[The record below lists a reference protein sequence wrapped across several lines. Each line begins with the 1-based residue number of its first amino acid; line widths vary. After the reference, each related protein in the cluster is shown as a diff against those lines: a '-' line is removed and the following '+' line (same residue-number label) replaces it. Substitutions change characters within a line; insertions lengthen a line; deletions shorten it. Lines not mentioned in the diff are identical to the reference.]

1 MSTQDRNTYGDILC
15 QAVDTIVTQRLS
27 ALEYDQT
34 ILCSIVDDSRR
45 EEGIYRVTNG
55 STVFEAVSDQTNY
68 RNDNNVYV
76 LIPKG
81 NWNETKTITGK
92 KNNKDFEISYIYRNP
107 FDYLVD
113 ATNNM
118 IKKPLDDAIGLVAND
133 PSRTEIVIWTYNT
146 ADNGILND
154 DGLDLAGYTRLG
166 IQAQFRSWLNPFYA
180 PDQQVSKV
188 VEGSYGLK
196 LRITTVGDTTIKD
209 TNTMSKTY
217 ELYIDAS
224 DMNGNP
230 YDFNTFFQQEKVFD
244 ISGFGKI
251 TSMELSFYQK
261 PGTFVDA
268 QDIPIPHQG
277 FLNKLVD
284 NNLFVKDPYISLG
297 YDTREFQNDDVI
309 IYTLDTP
316 TFTSAASDSENQK
329 TVQIRWLHEFEENG
343 EKVLR
348 VVEQEDLTELGA
360 TINWYRYRFG
370 AQSADMYSGVYWEY
384 TNQEAEN
391 RFSYTF
397 DPDVARADER
407 IKVIIFYNNDDK
419 TSNTVIFTNEKE
431 VVNQATLDATSAVGI
446 TCLDG
451 TYGNYRIY
459 NLNNSLLESN
469 EKEVDRYFELSFSN
483 SLLTEAQSVEWII
496 PKENTMIAIQDSF
509 ITENEGKLNNEITDN
524 NYHIIRENLN
534 GEEGKRRQRYRIENR
549 YSQDN
554 NNNTII
560 CKVKK
565 DDITYVG
572 VKELTFGIA
581 GTNGIDATFVLDFDN
596 GINALTK
603 DSSEAVIVVARLYN
617 YNNIEVPIDNHEID
631 WTFKTGTG
639 ISISGDKDTD
649 PSKVELKLTNSSF
662 VPNYNILQATLKGF
676 GDYELTAYLPIPIR
690 TSKEY
695 NYISGPTTIVYDS
708 QGRLVKDKFNS
719 NPYILY
725 KNGNPIEAT
734 WSIEL
739 DSDVG
744 DTVKFAPELKDNMLY
759 PKTIYVKE
767 DSEKVCICATVDGN
781 VVWSQPI
788 LITQNQYFAKVI
800 NDWNGLLN
808 IDEKNNS
815 IMSARMIAGRKES
828 NNTFSGVMMGDW
840 KSQDAEENITNYTGI
855 YGFYHGAAS
864 FGFRDN
870 GTAFIGKSGSGRIEF
885 LGDSGTITSPGGMTI
900 DLEKG
905 TITSPEK
912 EGMTI
917 DLDNGKITSK
927 KFDLKV
933 EPFGDNKEKYIYLS
947 STHNTYPL
955 RIGENF
961 SVKWDGTV
969 IAYSGTF
976 KGTIEAS
983 SGKVGAW
990 TISETDENKGALY
1003 AGDTYLY
1010 PNGRIEAGNDGNFKV
1025 SSSGNLT
1032 AKNANITGTINA
1044 DDGSIGGWEID
1055 ETSLNGGYVTLD
1067 SEEGIITNN
1076 IKIKK
1081 DDIEYGN
1088 IGYTL
1093 GNNDKYILGIKSDDN
1108 SIVLETNKSIRLTSG
1123 GYTNGVYNNIILQAG
1138 KGGITSFEGEGIGM
1152 SNITYLVMPEQI
1164 KAYSNDKEPLVE
1176 LDRTN
1181 RVLTFN
1187 CTVRG
1192 ITGSSTA
1199 VFG

>member
-55 STVFEAVSDQTNY
+55 SMVFEAVSDQTNY

-81 NWNETKTITGK
+81 KWEETKIITGK
-92 KNNKDFEISYIYRNP
+92 KNNKDSEISYIYRNP

-133 PSRTEIVIWTYNT
+133 PSRTEIIIWTYNNT
-146 ADNGILND
+146 EDSGILND

-166 IQAQFRSWLNPFYA
+166 IQAQFRSWLNPFYT
-180 PDQQVSKV
+180 PDQQASKV
-188 VEGSYGLK
+188 IEGSYGLK
-196 LRITTVGDTTIKD
+196 LKITTVGDTIIKD
-209 TNTMSKTY
+209 TNAMSKTY

-268 QDIPIPHQG
+268 QGIPIPHQG

-284 NNLFVKDPYISLG
+284 NNLFIKDPYISLG
-297 YDTREFQNDDVI
+297 YDTREFQNDDII
-309 IYTLDTP
+309 IYTLNTP

-329 TVQIRWLHEFEENG
+329 TVQIRWLHEFEEDG

-348 VVEQEDLTELGA
+348 IVEQEDLEELGA

-384 TNQEAEN
+384 ANQEAEN

-397 DPDVARADER
+397 DPDVTRADER
-407 IKVIIFYNNDDK
+407 IKVIVFYNNNDK
-419 TSNTVIFTNEKE
+419 TSNTVVFTNEKE

-469 EKEVDRYFELSFSN
+469 ESTIDRYFELSFGD

-496 PKENTMIAIQDSF
+496 PKENTMIVIQDSF
-509 ITENEGKLNNEITDN
+509 ITENEGKLNGEITDN

-534 GEEGKRRQRYRIENR
+534 GEEGKRRQRYKIENR

-554 NNNTII
+554 NNNTVI

-565 DDITYVG
+565 DNITYVG

-581 GTNGIDATFVLDFDN
+581 GTNGTDATFVLDFDN

-603 DSSEAVIVVARLYN
+603 GNTEAVIAVARLYN
-617 YNNIEVPIDNHEID
+617 YNNIEVPISNHDID

-639 ISISGDKDTD
+639 ISITPQSDNN
-649 PSKVELKLTNSSF
+649 KVELKLINSSI

-676 GDYELTAYLPIPIR
+676 GDYELIAYLPIPIR

-695 NYISGPTTIVYDS
+695 NYISGATTIVYDS

-734 WSIEL
+734 WNIIS

-744 DTVKFAPELKDNMLY
+744 DTIKFAPELKDNMLY

-767 DSEKVCICATVDGN
+767 DSEKVCICAVVDGN

-808 IDEKNNS
+808 IDKKNNS
-815 IMSARMIAGRKES
+815 IMSARMVAGRKES
-828 NNTFSGVMMGDW
+828 DNTFSGVMMGDW
-840 KSQDAEENITNYTGI
+840 KGQDAETNITKNTGI
-855 YGFYHGAAS
+855 YGFNHGAAS
-864 FGFRDN
+864 FGFRDD

-885 LGDSGTITSPGGMTI
+885 DGEKGIIKSPDDQGMII
-900 DLEKG
+900 DLN
-905 TITSPEK
+905 
-912 EGMTI
+912 
-917 DLDNGKITSK
+917 DGKITSE

-933 EPFGDNKEKYIYLS
+933 GKFNNDEDKYIYLS
-947 STHNTYPL
+947 STHNIYPL
-955 RIGENF
+955 RIGTNF
-961 SVKWDGTV
+961 SVEWDGTV
-969 IAYSGTF
+969 TANSGTF
-976 KGTIEAS
+976 KGAIEAS
-983 SGKVGAW
+983 SGTIGAW

-1010 PNGRIEAGNDGNFKV
+1010 PSGKIEAGNNGNFEV
-1025 SSSGNLT
+1025 SASGNLT
-1032 AKNANITGTINA
+1032 AKKANISGTINA
-1044 DDGSIGGWEID
+1044 DGGKIGGWTIQGDVID
-1055 ETSLNGGYVTLD
+1055 EDTEEIIEYAYITNATKTVKLD
-1067 SEEGIITNN
+1067 SQEGIITNYVT
-1076 IKIKK
+1076 IKNNNT
-1081 DDIEYGN
+1081 EYGK
-1088 IGYTL
+1088 IGYFE
-1093 GNNDKYILGIKSDDN
+1093 GNNNKYVLGVKSDNN
-1108 SIVLETNKSIRLTSG
+1108 SIALESIGSIRLTSG
-1123 GYTNGVYNNIILQAG
+1123 GFVNGTYNGIILDAG
-1138 KGGITSFEGEGIGM
+1138 EGGTTSFAGEGVGM
-1152 SNITYLVMPEQI
+1152 SDITYLVMPEQI
-1164 KAYSNDKEPLVE
+1164 KAYSGDKEPLVE
-1176 LDRTN
+1176 LDREKRT
-1181 RVLTFN
+1181 LTFN
-1187 CTVRG
+1187 CTVNG